1 MKHLSIFVVIALLA
15 VGCNQAT
22 NTQGTE
28 NNPSTAQTN
37 SGSSTATPV
46 DPVETSYTM
55 AQVAQANSASKCYS
69 AVNGMVYDLTAW
81 IGLHPGGEAKILA
94 ICGKD
99 GSSAFNNQHEGQAKP
114 EATIGKYKIGTL
126 KN

>member
-1 MKHLSIFVVIALLA
+1 MKHLSIFVVVALLA
-15 VGCNQAT
+15 VGCNQT
-22 NTQGTE
+22 TKIQNTDS
-28 NNPSTAQTN
+28 NSSTAQTN
-37 SGSSTATPV
+37 SDSSSSTAV
-46 DPVETSYTM
+46 DSSETSYTM

-69 AVNGMVYDLTAW
+69 VVNGMVYDLTNW

-99 GSSAFNNQHEGQAKP
+99 GSSAFNNQHEGQAKV

>member
-15 VGCNQAT
+15 VGCNQST
-22 NTQGTE
+22 NNQNT
-28 NNPSTAQTN
+28 NSNSSTAQT
-37 SGSSTATPV
+37 SSE
-46 DPVETSYTM
+46 PVEASYTM

-69 AVNGMVYDLTAW
+69 AVNGMVYDLTKW

-99 GSSAFNNQHEGQAKP
+99 GSSAFNNQHEGQAKV